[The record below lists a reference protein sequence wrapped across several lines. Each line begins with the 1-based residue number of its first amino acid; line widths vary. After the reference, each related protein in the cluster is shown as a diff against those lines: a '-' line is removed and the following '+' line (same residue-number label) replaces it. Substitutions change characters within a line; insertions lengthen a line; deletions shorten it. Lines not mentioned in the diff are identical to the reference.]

1 MRSQVRRWYLTGRG
15 QKFKEVHM
23 ESSPIPTQYA
33 PAQRASF
40 EEIQEQSV
48 LFSKPHYLKGFSDAL
63 PNIFLALNSH
73 RQIVFANQ
81 AFLDLLGR
89 KRPEEVYG
97 LRPGEALNCIHAYE
111 TDGGCG
117 TTEFCR
123 TCGAVNAILAA
134 IGGKKDVKEC
144 RITNRDGE
152 SLDLRIC
159 AEPFTDRKE
168 FIFFVVEDISHE
180 KRRRVLERIFF
191 HDVLNTAGGVR
202 GLAELLK
209 EEEDTQEAA
218 ELIDMIE
225 TAANTLIEEINT
237 QRALSA
243 AETGDLAVE
252 PEEIHLNELLKEV
265 SDLYEN
271 HEVSQNRHIVI
282 QPDTEDTAFSTD
294 RTLVRRVL
302 ANMLKN
308 ALEAAS
314 SGEAV
319 TIGGGRR
326 ENAVVL
332 WVHNQGH
339 MPRTSQL
346 QVFQRSFSTKGKGR
360 GLGTYSI
367 KLLTER
373 YLKGTASF
381 TSTEADGTTFQ
392 ISLPIQLGELLK

>member
-1 MRSQVRRWYLTGRG
+1 M
-15 QKFKEVHM
+15 KE
-23 ESSPIPTQYA
+23 
-33 PAQRASF
+33 
-40 EEIQEQSV
+40 
-48 LFSKPHYLKGFSDAL
+48 FSDAL
-63 PNIFLALNSH
+63 PNIFLVLNRH

-81 AFLDLLGR
+81 ALLDLVGR

-97 LRPGEALNCIHAYE
+97 LRPGEILDCIHAHE

-123 TCGAVNAILAA
+123 TCGAVNAIIAA

-152 SLDLRIC
+152 SLDLRIW
-159 AEPFTDRKE
+159 AAPFTDRKE
-168 FIFFVVEDISHE
+168 FISFVVEDISHE

-209 EEEDTQEAA
+209 EEEDAQEAA
-218 ELIDMIE
+218 ELMDMIE
-225 TAANTLIEEINT
+225 TAANTLIEEIDT

-252 PEEIHLNELLKEV
+252 PDGVHVNELLKEV

-271 HEVSQNRHIVI
+271 HAVSQGRHIVI
-282 QPDTEDTAFSTD
+282 QPDPEDTEFTTD

-302 ANMLKN
+302 ANMIKN
-308 ALEAAS
+308 ALEASAV
-314 SGEAV
+314 GGTV

-332 WVHNQGH
+332 WVHNQSY

-346 QVFQRSFSTKGKGR
+346 QIFQRSFSTKGKGR

-392 ISLPIQLGELLK
+392 ISLPTQLGESLI

>member
-1 MRSQVRRWYLTGRG
+1 MQ
-15 QKFKEVHM
+15 
-23 ESSPIPTQYA
+23 SSPIPTEYA
-33 PAQRASF
+33 PAQRSSLD
-40 EEIQEQSV
+40 EIQEQSV
-48 LFSKPHYLKGFSDAL
+48 LFSKPNYLKEFSDAL

-73 RQIVFANQ
+73 RQIVFTNHAI
-81 AFLDLLGR
+81 LDLLGK

-134 IGGKKDVKEC
+134 INGKKDIKEC
-144 RITNRDGE
+144 RITTRDGE

-159 AEPFTDRKE
+159 AAPFTDKQE
-168 FIFFVVEDISHE
+168 FISFVVEDISHE

-191 HDVLNTAGGVR
+191 HDVLNTAGGIQ

-209 EEEDTQEAA
+209 EEGDIQEAE
-218 ELIDMIE
+218 ELLGMIE

-237 QRALSA
+237 QRSLSA
-243 AETGDLAVE
+243 AETGDLIVE
-252 PEEIHLNELLKEV
+252 PEEIHVNELLKEV

-271 HEVSQNRHIVI
+271 HEASQDRHIVI
-282 QPDTEDTAFSTD
+282 QSDKKDTVFTTD
-294 RTLVRRVL
+294 LTLVRRVL
-302 ANMLKN
+302 SNMLKN
-308 ALEAAS
+308 ALEAIS
-314 SGEAV
+314 TGETV

-326 ENAVVL
+326 ENSVQL
-332 WVHNQGH
+332 WVHNQGL
-339 MPRTSQL
+339 MPRASQL
-346 QVFQRSFSTKGKGR
+346 QVFQRSFSTKGTGR

-373 YLKGTASF
+373 YLKGTAFF
-381 TSTEADGTTFQ
+381 TSTEEDGTTFY
-392 ISLPIQLGELLK
+392 ISLPTQPGESSDP

>member
-1 MRSQVRRWYLTGRG
+1 
-15 QKFKEVHM
+15 M

-33 PAQRASF
+33 PAQRASL
-40 EEIQEQSV
+40 EEIQEQS
-48 LFSKPHYLKGFSDAL
+48 LFFSKPHYLKEFSDAL
-63 PNIFLALNSH
+63 PSIFLALNRH

-81 AFLDLLGR
+81 ALLDLVG
-89 KRPEEVYG
+89 KKHPEEVCG
-97 LRPGEALNCIHAYE
+97 LRPGEVLNCIHAYE

-134 IGGKKDVKEC
+134 IRGKKDIKEC

-152 SLDLRIC
+152 SLDLRIW
-159 AEPFTDRKE
+159 AAPFTDRKE
-168 FIFFVVEDISHE
+168 FISFVVEDISHE
-180 KRRRVLERIFF
+180 KRRKVLERIFF

-202 GLAELLK
+202 GMAEILK
-209 EEEDTQEAA
+209 EEEDTEEAT

-225 TAANTLIEEINT
+225 MAANTLIEEINT

-243 AETGDLAVE
+243 AETGDLTVE
-252 PEEIHLNELLKEV
+252 PEEIHVNGLLKEV

-271 HEVSQNRHIVI
+271 HEVSQDRHIVI
-282 QPDTEDTAFSTD
+282 QTDKKDTVFTTD
-294 RTLVRRVL
+294 LTLVRRVL

-308 ALEAAS
+308 ALEAIS
-314 SGEAV
+314 TGETV
-319 TIGGGRR
+319 TIGGGTK
-326 ENAVVL
+326 ENSVKL
-332 WVHNQGH
+332 WVHNEGH

-346 QVFQRSFSTKGKGR
+346 QVFQRSFSTKGTGR

-373 YLKGTASF
+373 YLQGTASF
-381 TSTEADGTTFQ
+381 TSTEADGTTFH
-392 ISLPIQLGELLK
+392 ISLPTQPGGPSDP

>member
-1 MRSQVRRWYLTGRG
+1 M
-15 QKFKEVHM
+15 K
-23 ESSPIPTQYA
+23 SSTIPTKYA
-33 PAQRASF
+33 PAQRASL
-40 EEIQEQSV
+40 EEIKEQSAF
-48 LFSKPHYLKGFSDAL
+48 FSKPHYLKGFSDAL
-63 PNIFLALNSH
+63 PNIFLGLNSH

-81 AFLDLLGR
+81 ALLDLLGN
-89 KRPEEVYG
+89 KRPEDVYG

-123 TCGAVNAILAA
+123 TCGAVNAALAA
-134 IGGKKDVKEC
+134 IGGKKSVKEC

-152 SLDLRIC
+152 SLDLRIW
-159 AEPFTDRKE
+159 AEPFTDKKE

-191 HDVLNTAGGVR
+191 HDVLNTAGGLR

-225 TAANTLIEEINT
+225 TGANTLIEEINT
-237 QRALSA
+237 QRALIA

-252 PEEIHLNELLKEV
+252 SEGVHVNELLKEV

-271 HEVSQNRHIVI
+271 HEVSQGRHIVI
-282 QPDTEDTAFSTD
+282 QPDTEDTAFTTD

-302 ANMLKN
+302 ANMTKN
-308 ALEAAS
+308 ALEAS
-314 SGEAV
+314 PDGETV
-319 TIGGGRR
+319 TIGATGR
-326 ENAVVL
+326 ENAVEL
-332 WVHNQGH
+332 WVHNQGV
-339 MPRTSQL
+339 MPRSSQL

-381 TSTEADGTTFQ
+381 TSTEAEGTTFQ
-392 ISLPIQLGELLK
+392 ISLPTQLGESSDP

>member
-1 MRSQVRRWYLTGRG
+1 
-15 QKFKEVHM
+15 M
-23 ESSPIPTQYA
+23 ESSPIPTEYA
-33 PAQRASF
+33 PAQRSSLD
-40 EEIQEQSV
+40 EIQEQSV
-48 LFSKPHYLKGFSDAL
+48 FFSKPHHLKEFSDAI

-73 RQIVFANQ
+73 RQIVFTNHAI
-81 AFLDLLGR
+81 LDLLGK

-123 TCGAVNAILAA
+123 TCGAVNAILSA
-134 IGGKKDVKEC
+134 ISGKKNVKEC

-159 AEPFTDRKE
+159 AAPFTDRKE
-168 FIFFVVEDISHE
+168 FISFVVEDISHE

-191 HDVLNTAGGVR
+191 HDVLNTAGGIQ

-209 EEEDTQEAA
+209 EEGDIQEAE
-218 ELIDMIE
+218 ELLDMIE

-237 QRALSA
+237 QRSLSA
-243 AETGDLAVE
+243 AETGDLIVE
-252 PEEIHLNELLKEV
+252 PEEIHVNELLKEV

-271 HEVSQNRHIVI
+271 HEVCQDRHIVI
-282 QPDTEDTAFSTD
+282 QPDKKDTVFTTD
-294 RTLVRRVL
+294 LTLARRVL
-302 ANMLKN
+302 SNMLKN
-308 ALEAAS
+308 ALEAIS
-314 SGEAV
+314 TGETV

-326 ENAVVL
+326 ENSVQL
-332 WVHNQGH
+332 WVHNQSH
-339 MPRTSQL
+339 MPRASQL
-346 QVFQRSFSTKGKGR
+346 QVFQRSFSTKGAGR

-373 YLKGTASF
+373 YLKGTAFF
-381 TSTEADGTTFQ
+381 TSTEEDGTTFY
-392 ISLPIQLGELLK
+392 ISLPTQLGESSDP

>member
-1 MRSQVRRWYLTGRG
+1 
-15 QKFKEVHM
+15 M

-33 PAQRASF
+33 PAQRAPIN
-40 EEIQEQSV
+40 EIQEQSAF
-48 LFSKPHYLKGFSDAL
+48 FSKPHDLKGFSDAL
-63 PNIFLALNSH
+63 PNIFLVLNTY
-73 RQIVFANQ
+73 RQIVFANR
-81 AFLDLLGR
+81 AVLDLVGR
-89 KRPEEVYG
+89 KRPEELYG
-97 LRPGEALNCIHAYE
+97 LRPGEVLNCIHAYE

-123 TCGAVNAILAA
+123 TCGAANAILVA
-134 IGGKKDVKEC
+134 IRGKENIKEC

-152 SLDLRIC
+152 SLDLRIW
-159 AEPFTDRKE
+159 AAPFTDRKK
-168 FIFFVVEDISHE
+168 FISFVGEDISHE

-202 GLAELLK
+202 GLAEILK

-225 TAANTLIEEINT
+225 TAANSLFEEINT

-243 AETGDLAVE
+243 AETGDLTVE
-252 PEEIHLNELLKEV
+252 PEEIHVNELLKEV
-265 SDLYEN
+265 SGLYEN
-271 HEVSQNRHIVI
+271 HEVSQDRHIVI
-282 QPDTEDTAFSTD
+282 QTDTEDTAFSTD

-302 ANMLKN
+302 SNMLKN

-314 SGEAV
+314 AHETV
-319 TIGGGRR
+319 TIGGKRR

-367 KLLTER
+367 KLLTEQ
-373 YLKGTASF
+373 YLRGTASF

-392 ISLPIQLGELLK
+392 ISLPT

>member
-1 MRSQVRRWYLTGRG
+1 
-15 QKFKEVHM
+15 M

-33 PAQRASF
+33 PVQRASF

-159 AEPFTDRKE
+159 AEP
-168 FIFFVVEDISHE
+168 VY
-180 KRRRVLERIFF
+180 
-191 HDVLNTAGGVR
+191 G
-202 GLAELLK
+202 
-209 EEEDTQEAA
+209 
-218 ELIDMIE
+218 
-225 TAANTLIEEINT
+225 
-237 QRALSA
+237 
-243 AETGDLAVE
+243 
-252 PEEIHLNELLKEV
+252 
-265 SDLYEN
+265 
-271 HEVSQNRHIVI
+271 
-282 QPDTEDTAFSTD
+282 
-294 RTLVRRVL
+294 
-302 ANMLKN
+302 
-308 ALEAAS
+308 
-314 SGEAV
+314 
-319 TIGGGRR
+319 
-326 ENAVVL
+326 
-332 WVHNQGH
+332 
-339 MPRTSQL
+339 
-346 QVFQRSFSTKGKGR
+346 
-360 GLGTYSI
+360 
-367 KLLTER
+367 
-373 YLKGTASF
+373 
-381 TSTEADGTTFQ
+381 
-392 ISLPIQLGELLK
+392 

>member
-1 MRSQVRRWYLTGRG
+1 
-15 QKFKEVHM
+15 M
-23 ESSPIPTQYA
+23 ESSAILTQYA
-33 PAQRASF
+33 PAERASP
-40 EEIQEQSV
+40 EEIQEQSIF
-48 LFSKPHYLKGFSDAL
+48 FSKPHYMKEFSDAL
-63 PNIFLALNSH
+63 PNIFLALNRH

-81 AFLDLLGR
+81 ALLDLVGR

-97 LRPGEALNCIHAYE
+97 LRPGEILNCIHAYE

-123 TCGAVNAILAA
+123 TCGAVNAIIAA
-134 IGGKKDVKEC
+134 IGGKKDIKEC

-152 SLDLRIC
+152 SLDLRIW
-159 AEPFTDRKE
+159 AAPFTDRKE
-168 FIFFVVEDISHE
+168 FISFVVEDISHE

-218 ELIDMIE
+218 ELTDMIE

-252 PEEIHLNELLKEV
+252 PEGVHVNELLKEV

-271 HEVSQNRHIVI
+271 HEVSQDRHIVI

-302 ANMLKN
+302 ANMIKN
-308 ALEAAS
+308 ALEASAV
-314 SGEAV
+314 GGTV

-332 WVHNQGH
+332 WVHNQSH

-392 ISLPIQLGELLK
+392 ISLPTQLGESSDP

>member
-1 MRSQVRRWYLTGRG
+1 
-15 QKFKEVHM
+15 
-23 ESSPIPTQYA
+23 
-33 PAQRASF
+33 
-40 EEIQEQSV
+40 
-48 LFSKPHYLKGFSDAL
+48 
-63 PNIFLALNSH
+63 
-73 RQIVFANQ
+73 
-81 AFLDLLGR
+81 
-89 KRPEEVYG
+89 
-97 LRPGEALNCIHAYE
+97 
-111 TDGGCG
+111 
-117 TTEFCR
+117 
-123 TCGAVNAILAA
+123 
-134 IGGKKDVKEC
+134 
-144 RITNRDGE
+144 
-152 SLDLRIC
+152 
-159 AEPFTDRKE
+159 
-168 FIFFVVEDISHE
+168 
-180 KRRRVLERIFF
+180 
-191 HDVLNTAGGVR
+191 
-202 GLAELLK
+202 
-209 EEEDTQEAA
+209 
-218 ELIDMIE
+218 
-225 TAANTLIEEINT
+225 
-237 QRALSA
+237 LSA

-252 PEEIHLNELLKEV
+252 PEEIHLNDLLKEV

-314 SGEAV
+314 SGETV

-332 WVHNQGH
+332 WVHNQGL

-381 TSTEADGTTFQ
+381 TSTEGEGTTFQ
-392 ISLPIQLGELLK
+392 ISLPTQLGESLV

>member
-1 MRSQVRRWYLTGRG
+1 
-15 QKFKEVHM
+15 M
-23 ESSPIPTQYA
+23 ESSPIPTEYA
-33 PAQRASF
+33 PAQRSSLD
-40 EEIQEQSV
+40 EVQEQSV
-48 LFSKPHYLKGFSDAL
+48 FFSKPHHLKEFSDAI

-73 RQIVFANQ
+73 RQIVFTNHAI
-81 AFLDLLGR
+81 LDLLGK

-123 TCGAVNAILAA
+123 TCGAVNAILSA
-134 IGGKKDVKEC
+134 ISGKKNVKEC

-159 AEPFTDRKE
+159 AAPFTDRKE
-168 FIFFVVEDISHE
+168 FISFVVEDISHE

-191 HDVLNTAGGVR
+191 HDVLNTAGGIQ
-202 GLAELLK
+202 GLAGLLK
-209 EEEDTQEAA
+209 EEGDIQEAE
-218 ELIDMIE
+218 ELLDMIE

-237 QRALSA
+237 QRSLSA
-243 AETGDLAVE
+243 AETGDLIVE
-252 PEEIHLNELLKEV
+252 PEEIHVNELLKEV

-271 HEVSQNRHIVI
+271 HEVSQARHIVI
-282 QPDTEDTAFSTD
+282 QPDKKDTVFTTD
-294 RTLVRRVL
+294 LTLARRVL
-302 ANMLKN
+302 SNMLKN
-308 ALEAAS
+308 ALEAIS
-314 SGEAV
+314 TGETV

-326 ENAVVL
+326 ENSVQL
-332 WVHNQGH
+332 WVHNQSH
-339 MPRTSQL
+339 MPRASQL
-346 QVFQRSFSTKGKGR
+346 QVFQRSFSTKGAGR

-381 TSTEADGTTFQ
+381 TSTEEDGTTFY
-392 ISLPIQLGELLK
+392 ISLPTQLGESSDP